1 MSDDRATKRGLG
13 RGLAALLGDDA
24 PDLAEIDRVR
34 ATKDVPIEQLRP
46 NPFQPRRNWDA
57 DQLQS
62 LAQSI
67 ATRGVLQP
75 ILVRPTGDQS
85 GGYEIIAGERRWR
98 AAQLARLHQVPVVV
112 KDVGDGDCLEL
123 ALIENVQRQDL
134 APLEEAAG
142 YQRLIGEFRYTQEQL
157 AQAIG
162 KSRPHIANMLRLLSL
177 PDAVKAMLDDGRL
190 NVGAARALLTAAD
203 PLKLAQEIVERG
215 LNVRDVEQLRARR
228 APRPAPEKDADTRAL
243 EESLAAALGL
253 KVTVRHR
260 GKNGGDVRIAYQSL
274 EQLDEICRRLSR
286 YSDDDLAPLAGPELD
301 EDAMTAEEIAQ
312 AVVEDLAA
320 FDDDLPPAAGPSP
333 VELMGEAIYRR
344 SDDDAAD
351 EEADDEPDHGPIL
364 ER

>member
-1 MSDDRATKRGLG
+1 MSDDEATKRGLG

-34 ATKDVPIEQLRP
+34 AAKDVPIEQLRP

-75 ILVRPTGDQS
+75 ILVRPTGDQA

-98 AAQLARLHQVPVVV
+98 AAQIARLHQIPVLV
-112 KDVGDGDCLEL
+112 KDVGDADSLEL

-142 YQRLIGEFRYTQEQL
+142 YQSLISEFRYTQEQL
-157 AQAIG
+157 ARAVG
-162 KSRPHIANMLRLLSL
+162 KSRPHIANMLRLLGL

-190 NVGAARALLTAAD
+190 NVGAARALLTAED

-215 LNVRDVEQLRARR
+215 LNVRDIEQLRARR

-253 KVTVRHR
+253 KVTIRHSGER
-260 GKNGGDVRIAYQSL
+260 GGEVRIAYHSL

-286 YSDDDLAPLAGPELD
+286 HGDDDLAPLAALD
-301 EDAMTAEEIAQ
+301 LGEDTMTAAEIT
-312 AVVEDLAA
+312 AVVVEELAA
-320 FDDDLPPAAGPSP
+320 LDDDLSPAAGPSP
-333 VELMGEAIYRR
+333 VELMGDAIYRR
-344 SDDDAAD
+344 SRDDAA
-351 EEADDEPDHGPIL
+351 EEAADEAPDHGPIL